1 MNLLI
6 DEVPVTIEI
15 DSKEYEINTNFRESI
30 LFELLMQDHTVPDK
44 EKMVNA
50 LGLYFPIIPD
60 DIKQAVEVILWF
72 YKCGRENQ
80 DKNSEDAK
88 VSNKAEMIYS
98 FDHDDEYIYSAFLD
112 QYNIDLQDID
122 SLHWWKFR
130 ALFKGLKED
139 NQISKIMRYRAIKIT
154 DDMSDTEKKYYRE
167 MKELYALPDNRT
179 QEEKE
184 DDFSDSIANLL

>member
-30 LFELLMQDHTVPDK
+30 LFELLMQDHKVPDK

-60 DIKQAVEVILWF
+60 NIKQAVEVILWF

-122 SLHWWKFR
+122 NLHWWKFR

>member
-30 LFELLMQDHTVPDK
+30 LFELLMQDHKVPDK

-60 DIKQAVEVILWF
+60 NIKQAVEVILWF